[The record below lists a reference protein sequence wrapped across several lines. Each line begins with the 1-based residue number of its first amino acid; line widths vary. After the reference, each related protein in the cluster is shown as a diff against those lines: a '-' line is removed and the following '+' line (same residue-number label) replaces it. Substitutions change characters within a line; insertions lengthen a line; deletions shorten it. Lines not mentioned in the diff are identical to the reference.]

1 LKGSMAPWVVHAAA
15 LPVAV
20 VVPYTTVNSGLVI
33 QTPWLDRD
41 FSCPCCARV
50 AVCGWLWR
58 QNAAGS
64 SSASAR
70 TSAKLGTSLVG
81 LMKDP
86 NADVRRSAVKAVK
99 RFAKQCPGMGGRVVE
114 VRACRQCIVSFHIS
128 FHTQGHQWPPRP
140 VPCLCPCVLLWV
152 LVSTLAMLVV
162 VPVPPTVCSPTG
174 VGCPRQQRAR
184 QARVRARPH
193 ARAAGPHQ
201 PRCPGG
207 EWVAGPC

>member
-1 LKGSMAPWVVHAAA
+1 VS
-15 LPVAV
+15 
-20 VVPYTTVNSGLVI
+20 
-33 QTPWLDRD
+33 
-41 FSCPCCARV
+41 ARV

-58 QNAAGS
+58 QNAAGG

-114 VRACRQCIVSFHIS
+114 VRACRQCIAS
-128 FHTQGHQWPPRP
+128 FHTQGHRWPPRP
-140 VPCLCPCVLLWV
+140 VPCLCPCVFLGLL
-152 LVSTLAMLVV
+152 LSTLTMVFSRS
-162 VPVPPTVCSPTG
+162 PPPTVCSPTG

-184 QARVRARPH
+184 QTRVRARPH

-207 EWVAGPC
+207 EWVAGPCGRPPCTLLSLTAPHACPHHPSTPALNAPPSSLSPRPPVCRMLPPV